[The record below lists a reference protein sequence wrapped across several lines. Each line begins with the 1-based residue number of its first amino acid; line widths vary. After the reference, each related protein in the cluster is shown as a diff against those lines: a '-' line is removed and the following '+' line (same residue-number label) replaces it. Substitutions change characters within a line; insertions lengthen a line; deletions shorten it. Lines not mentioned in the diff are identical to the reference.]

1 MVLYGII
8 ILFWLVYFCK
18 KLKWKVSNKNKIIIN
33 MKSSIID
40 VPRKHTQ
47 DDLFGI
53 QVYQDALI
61 KYIRLTDTPIT
72 IALQGEWGS
81 GKTSL
86 MNLLRYNLCETG
98 DAPYYP
104 VWINTWQFSLMKTPS
119 QAIISILE
127 GIINQI
133 GALNPSEQKWAESKK
148 KIGGLFKKMATVGTK
163 VAAGAVGIDGGLV
176 DEFLGGDD
184 AVAASDIMLLKE
196 EIAKLI
202 DAALSRD
209 SSKIGV
215 TFYIDDLDR
224 IDPPMAVEILEL
236 LKNIFD
242 LEKCVFILA
251 IDYDVVIKGLKP
263 KFGELTDANEREFR
277 SFFDK
282 IIQLPFSMPVASY
295 SVDTFLVD
303 ALKKIE
309 FFTEAELNDPAFT
322 ETLSEITRL
331 SVGSNPRSLK
341 RLSNTLA
348 LISIIN
354 EMQNV
359 GVSSAQEHLIKTLNY
374 AMVCMQIAYPYVY
387 NQLSEEPDFKSWN
400 EKIASKLKLR
410 PLTDSEREALDA
422 TDEFDE
428 EWEKVVFRMCQKQTF
443 LSNRAFCVSA
453 LFNKISELIGE
464 DAKLGEVVSS
474 VLELSAVTNLKA
486 FDGSMKKQGERVKD
500 SSSFNLEGTVYSKK
514 IEAACKCAE
523 LLLVKGVNAGK
534 TIEQTIEEVNSA
546 CKPVIGK
553 NLMGLTVD
561 FNPEYAKP
569 EERCKAYSFD
579 MNGTQQTIYVFREWT
594 ISNFMKFVDLLNRD
608 LGVKISKVDA

>member
-1 MVLYGII
+1 
-8 ILFWLVYFCK
+8 
-18 KLKWKVSNKNKIIIN
+18 

-47 DDLFGI
+47 ADLFGI
-53 QVYQDALI
+53 SVYQDALV

-86 MNLLRYNLCETG
+86 MNLLRYNLCEVNN
-98 DAPYYP
+98 APYYP
-104 VWINTWQFSLMKTPS
+104 IWINTWQYSLMKTSS

-133 GALNPSEQKWAESKK
+133 GALNPNEQKWAESKR
-148 KIGGLFKKMATVGTK
+148 KIGGLFKKMASVGTK
-163 VAAGAVGIDGGLV
+163 VAAGAVGIDGELV
-176 DEFLGGDD
+176 DELFDNVGSDS
-184 AVAASDIMLLKE
+184 ASSDIMQLKE

-202 DAALSRD
+202 DEALD
-209 SSKIGV
+209 KDASKQGF

-303 ALKKIE
+303 ALRKIE
-309 FFTEAELNDPAFT
+309 FFSEEELNDITLA
-322 ETLSEITRL
+322 ENLSEITQL
-331 SVGSNPRSLK
+331 SVGTNPRSLK
-341 RLSNTLA
+341 RLTNTLA

-354 EMQNV
+354 EIQNNNEN
-359 GVSSAQEHLIKTLNY
+359 SQQERLAKILNY
-374 AMVCMQIAYPYVY
+374 AMVCIQIAYPYIY
-387 NQLSEEPDFKSWN
+387 NQLTESPNFKEWN

-410 PLTDSEREALDA
+410 PMTELEREALDS
-422 TDEFDE
+422 TEEFDE
-428 EWEKVVFRMCQKQTF
+428 EWEKVVFRMCQKETY
-443 LSNRAFCVSA
+443 LSNRVFSVSS
-453 LFNKISELIGE
+453 LLNKIAELVND
-464 DAKLGEVVSS
+464 DAQLGDVIAST
-474 VLELSAVTNLKA
+474 LELSAVTNIKA
-486 FDGSMKKQGERVKD
+486 LDGPMKKPTKFNRD
-500 SSSFNLEGTVYSKK
+500 TSSYKFNGKVYSTKK
-514 IEAACKCAE
+514 ELVNDIVMYYLSEHPGTTHDQLKEAFSFKKNMDTVFLDYEEYLEILSEKGIVDHFGRRPDVPTIQLADKKVVITSKLPTTVNGKPAE
-523 LLLVKGVNAGK
+523 FSKLLDVVRGK
-534 TIEQTIEEVNSA
+534 
-546 CKPVIGK
+546 
-553 NLMGLTVD
+553 
-561 FNPEYAKP
+561 
-569 EERCKAYSFD
+569 
-579 MNGTQQTIYVFREWT
+579 
-594 ISNFMKFVDLLNRD
+594 LNYN
-608 LGVKISKVDA
+608 VENC